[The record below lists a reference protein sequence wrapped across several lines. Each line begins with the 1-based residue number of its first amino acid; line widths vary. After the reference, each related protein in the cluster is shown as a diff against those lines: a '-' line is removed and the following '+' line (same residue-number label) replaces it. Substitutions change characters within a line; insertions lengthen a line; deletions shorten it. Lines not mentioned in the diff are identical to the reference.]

1 MVKMTGTQHVLCE
14 AIIRKAMIAS
24 RTAAVGI
31 PQINVWKESGVTPV
45 QISMAVSLGKV
56 FGLNLSPGQ
65 AEGNCML
72 ALAAMEI
79 NRSDSGHEK
88 SAAQKTECMG
98 WKLAERFLV
107 YKTPERDHL

>member
-1 MVKMTGTQHVLCE
+1 MVKMTGTQRVLCE

-24 RTAAVGI
+24 RTAAVGT
-31 PQINVWKESGVTPV
+31 PQVNVWKESGITPI

-72 ALAAMEI
+72 ALASI
-79 NRSDSGHEK
+79 GIDRPDSGHEK
-88 SAAQKTECMG
+88 GAAQKTECMG
-98 WKLAERFLV
+98 WKLAERFASDSQRV
-107 YKTPERDHL
+107 QKT